1 MDEPNLA
8 GPASDPSGAA
18 SATPAAAASTGSPTI
33 EERNW
38 AVVCHLSALAGL
50 VVWVIGGVL
59 GTLIVWLWKKEGRP
73 FVDDQGREAVN
84 FQLTVL
90 IAAAFCYALVFV
102 FIGVP
107 LLIAL
112 GIFNL
117 VCIVLAAIKASEGV
131 AYRYPIN
138 LRLIK

>member
-1 MDEPNLA
+1 MNEPNPA
-8 GPASDPSGAA
+8 GPTDPPGPISGTSAA
-18 SATPAAAASTGSPTI
+18 SPTA

-38 AVVCHLSALAGL
+38 AVICHLSALVGL
-50 VVWVIGGVL
+50 VVWVIGAVL
-59 GTLIVWLWKKEGRP
+59 GTLIVWLWKKDRLP

-84 FQLTVL
+84 FQITVL
-90 IAAAFCYALVFV
+90 IAAAFCYALVFLL
-102 FIGVP
+102 IGVP

-117 VCIVLAAIKASEGV
+117 ICIVLAAIKASEGV
-131 AYRYPIN
+131 AYRYPLN

>member
-1 MDEPNLA
+1 MNEPNPA
-8 GPASDPSGAA
+8 GPADPHGPVSGIPLA
-18 SATPAAAASTGSPTI
+18 SPTA

-38 AVVCHLSALAGL
+38 AVICHLSALTGL
-50 VVWVIGGVL
+50 VVWVIGAVL
-59 GTLIVWLWKKEGRP
+59 GTLIVWLWKKDRLP
-73 FVDDQGREAVN
+73 FVADQGREAVN
-84 FQLTVL
+84 FQITVL
-90 IAAAFCYALVFV
+90 IAAAFCYALVFLL
-102 FIGVP
+102 IGVP